1 MNESLQIYAK
11 HRDLLLQA
19 IVENLSTDERFVAA
33 WLTGSFAREE
43 QDALSDIDI
52 TLVVDDKS
60 SQVLCSRPKIV
71 SAQTTKE
78 RYELFCLFGQPAFL
92 HENNHNAPEGG
103 TFTFVA
109 YDQNSNM
116 VDWILRPL
124 TGAQRPQTARLLF
137 DKVGIPVQKPPEPE
151 SQEERAHEAS
161 QIMAFFWM
169 MTAVNVKYV
178 YRGDGV
184 SVNTWL
190 EELAKL
196 VPEVERRI
204 SGDRGEAWQ
213 YGQYKR
219 GSLMQLKT
227 TPNEQ
232 IAAIRQLC
240 RQMEDLKEDLVEF
253 GGHVPEAPMTVIE
266 TLIRIVQEKYE
277 FDNIS

>member
-1 MNESLQIYAK
+1 MNKSLKIYAK
-11 HRDLLLQA
+11 HRELLLQA
-19 IVENLSTDERFVAA
+19 IVEKLSTDERFVAA

-52 TLVVDDKS
+52 TLVVADEY
-60 SQVLCSRPKIV
+60 SQVLCSRPNMV

-109 YDQNSNM
+109 YVQNANM

-124 TGAQRPQTARLLF
+124 TGTQRPETARLLF
-137 DKVGIPVQKPPEPE
+137 DKVGTPVQQPAKPE
-151 SQEERAHEAS
+151 SQEKRADEAS

-169 MTAVNVKYV
+169 MTAITVKYV

-184 SVNTWL
+184 FVNTWL

-204 SGDRGEAWQ
+204 RGDRAEAWQ
-213 YGQYKR
+213 YRR

-227 TPNEQ
+227 TPNAQ
-232 IAAIRQLC
+232 ITAIRQLC
-240 RQMEDLKEDLVEF
+240 KQMENLKQDLIEF
-253 GGHVPEAPMTVIE
+253 GGHVPESPMTVIE
-266 TLIRIVQEKYE
+266 TLIRGVQEKYE